1 VTTVDWIIVAFTLA
15 LAYAGWQQG
24 FLAGGLSLAGFAAGA
39 FLGTR
44 LGPLLLPDGARSP
57 YAPMFGLVGALMGGG
72 LLATGLE
79 GVGHA
84 VRSRTSRLPGIG
96 SIDGLLGGALAAAV
110 ALGIAW
116 IAGAVALQLPGQR
129 DLRRTVQRSVVL
141 RALNDA
147 LPPSGAILHAL
158 ARFDPLPSFNG
169 PRADVPP
176 PNARIARDPQ
186 VQAARASVVR
196 VLGTA
201 CGLGIE
207 GSGWVA
213 PGGVVVTNA
222 HVVAGE
228 SDTTVQVRGTG
239 PKLSAQPVAFDAR
252 NDIALLRVNGL
263 SAPSLPLRS
272 DPPSGVAGAILGFPE
287 NGPYSVRAARIGA
300 TTRALAQDAYG
311 NGPLLRELVSLRGVV
326 RHGNSGGPLVD
337 GAGRVLTT
345 VFAATAG
352 TRRHGG
358 FGVPNAVVRAA
369 MAGAHGP
376 VGTGPCAP

>member
-1 VTTVDWIIVAFTLA
+1 MLLSTT
-15 LAYAGWQQG
+15 
-24 FLAGGLSLAGFAAGA
+24 
-39 FLGTR
+39 
-44 LGPLLLPDGARSP
+44 
-57 YAPMFGLVGALMGGG
+57 
-72 LLATGLE
+72 
-79 GVGHA
+79 
-84 VRSRTSRLPGIG
+84 
-96 SIDGLLGGALAAAV
+96 
-110 ALGIAW
+110 
-116 IAGAVALQLPGQR
+116 
-129 DLRRTVQRSVVL
+129 
-141 RALNDA
+141 
-147 LPPSGAILHAL
+147 
-158 ARFDPLPSFNG
+158 
-169 PRADVPP
+169 
-176 PNARIARDPQ
+176 ARIARDPQ
-186 VQAARASVVR
+186 VQAAGASVVR

-272 DPPSGVAGAILGFPE
+272 APPSGVAGAILGFPE

-300 TTRALAQDAYG
+300 TTRALAQDAYD